1 MTVPPIPNGYTS
13 LTPFFVCEPASAAI
27 DFYTGVFGAKVVARN
42 DLPDG
47 RVAHCELQFP
57 TGRMQLGD
65 SAPEHNLI
73 APTGGD
79 DVSRS
84 TVLYC
89 ADVDAAYEKAV
100 GAGAKGYGAPTTFV
114 TGDRYAAILD
124 PFGHRWAIMT
134 RVEDVSEEE
143 AKRRVDEWLSE
154 QATAGAQ

>member
-1 MTVPPIPNGYTS
+1 MTVQPIPTGYTS
-13 LTPFFVCEPASAAI
+13 LTPFFVCSPAASAV
-27 DFYTGVFGAKVVARN
+27 DFYTDVFGARTVARN

-47 RVAHCELQFP
+47 TVAHCELQFP

-65 SAPEHNLI
+65 PAPAHHLI

-79 DVSRS
+79 EVSRS

-89 ADVDAAYEKAV
+89 DDVDAVYAAAV
-100 GAGAKGYGAPTTFV
+100 AAGAKGYGEPSTFV

-134 RVEDVSEEE
+134 RVEAVSEEE
-143 AKRRVDEWLSE
+143 ARRRVDEWL
-154 QATAGAQ
+154 ATQS